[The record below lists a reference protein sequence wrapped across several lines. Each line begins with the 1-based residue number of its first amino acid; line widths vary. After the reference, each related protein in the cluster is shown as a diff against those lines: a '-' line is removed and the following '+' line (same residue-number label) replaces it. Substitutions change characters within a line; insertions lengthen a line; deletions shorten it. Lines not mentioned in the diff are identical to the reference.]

1 VSRAQRK
8 SRRHPGEVD
17 AVDGLLPADAPVPGG
32 APADGPE
39 ADRVDPPLDPIELIS
54 MVSHELR
61 GPITAVKGYSSLL
74 QDRWD
79 RLDDDA
85 KLMMLRQVNHE
96 ADRVFRMVTELL
108 DVSRLQLDRISLRRG
123 PVDLAAMAESTVER
137 VGMEWP
143 TLDATLRFAAD
154 VPAVDADPDKI
165 RQVLTNLVENAC
177 KYGAAGPVEI
187 RGEVEG
193 GAVRVSVRDHGPGI
207 GQADLPHVFERFFR
221 GDQAQPTGIGL
232 GLWIC
237 RGLVEAHGGQMSVES
252 TVGAGT
258 TLSFTVPIGAGGPE
272 V

>member
-1 VSRAQRK
+1 MTRAQRN
-8 SRRHPGEVD
+8 SQRHPGDFD
-17 AVDGLLPADAPVPGG
+17 AVDGLLPADATAPGG
-32 APADGPE
+32 SDV
-39 ADRVDPPLDPIELIS
+39 DRSSPPIDPIELIS

-108 DVSRLQLDRISLRRG
+108 DVSRLQLDRIQLRRG

-137 VGMEWP
+137 VAMEWP
-143 TLDATLRFAAD
+143 TLRATFRFDAD
-154 VPAVDADPDKI
+154 VPTVHADPDKI

-177 KYGAAGPVEI
+177 KYGEAGPVEI
-187 RGEVEG
+187 SGDVVG
-193 GAVRVSVRDHGPGI
+193 GTVRVSVRDEGPGI
-207 GQADLPHVFERFFR
+207 AAADLAHVFERFFR

-237 RGLVEAHGGQMSVES
+237 RGLVEAHGGEMTVES
-252 TVGAGT
+252 EVGAGT
-258 TLSFTVPIGAGGPE
+258 TLSFTVPIGPASDPGGLD

>member
-1 VSRAQRK
+1 MLSTNG
-8 SRRHPGEVD
+8 SG
-17 AVDGLLPADAPVPGG
+17 PVP
-32 APADGPE
+32 PE
-39 ADRVDPPLDPIELIS
+39 ADRSRPPIDPIELIS

-85 KLMMLRQVNHE
+85 KLMMLRQVNLE

-137 VGMEWP
+137 VAMEWP
-143 TLDATLRFAAD
+143 TLRATFRFAPD
-154 VPAVDADPDKI
+154 VPVVDADPDKL

-177 KYGAAGPVEI
+177 KYGEAGPVEI
-187 RGEVEG
+187 SADVVD
-193 GAVRVSVRDHGPGI
+193 GAVRVSVRDQGPGI
-207 GQADLPHVFERFFR
+207 AEADLPHVFERFFR

-237 RGLVEAHGGQMSVES
+237 RGLVEAHGGRMTVES
-252 TVGAGT
+252 EVGTGT
-258 TLSFTVPIGAGGPE
+258 TLSFTVPIGPASGPDGPD